1 MTHLTFNLLAAVRV
15 THNWSP
21 NVAIVM
27 IAANL
32 FALFVGRYGIQ
43 VKGVGPKLP
52 IQLPGLFSN
61 FGLPELLAVTSFGHI
76 IGVGMILGLSQAGLL

>member
-1 MTHLTFNLLAAVRV
+1 MTHLTFNLLAAVHV
-15 THNWSP
+15 THTWSP

-32 FALFVGRYGIQ
+32 FALLVGRYGIQ

-52 IQLPGLFSN
+52 IQLPGLFSD

-76 IGVGMILGLSQAGLL
+76 IGVGMVLGLSQAGVL